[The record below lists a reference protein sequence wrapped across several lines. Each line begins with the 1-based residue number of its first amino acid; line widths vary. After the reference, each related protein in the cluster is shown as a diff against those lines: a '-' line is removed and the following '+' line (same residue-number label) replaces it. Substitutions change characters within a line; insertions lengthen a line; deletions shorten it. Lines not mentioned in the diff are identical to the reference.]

1 MKHTRMIYQTD
12 ETRDRILAS
21 ATGLFVRQGLFAT
34 QMQDIA
40 IAVGISRTSLYR
52 YYRDKFDL
60 ATAIVNSMFTL
71 MQTRWQ
77 AEEPGLIAG
86 LDGLGCVDRYLREYW
101 LAPQF
106 ATELYYLAE
115 YDAFFS
121 GVRVTPE
128 LGDRIKVAFQH
139 KSRNPLIEY
148 LDRGMADGSIRP
160 DLNAHLTSVTL
171 VNAVRGLQQRLL
183 LRGRVLVEVETT
195 ELPRMTDELV
205 RHLINGIRK
214 P

>member
-1 MKHTRMIYQTD
+1 MIYQTD
-12 ETRDRILAS
+12 ETRDRIMAT

-52 YYRDKFDL
+52 YFRDKFDL
-60 ATAIVNSMFTL
+60 ATAIVNSMFAAINE
-71 MQTRWQ
+71 RWI
-77 AEEPGLIAG
+77 EDEPALIAG
-86 LDGLGCVDRYLREYW
+86 RDGLACVDCYLREYW
-101 LAPQF
+101 LATRF
-106 ATELYYLAE
+106 ATELFYLAE

-128 LGDRIKVAFQH
+128 LGDRIKVAFLHQN
-139 KSRNPLIEY
+139 RNPLIEY
-148 LDRGMADGSIRP
+148 LQRGMADGSIRAEL
-160 DLNAHLTSVTL
+160 DAHLTAVTL

-183 LRGRVLVEVETT
+183 LRGRVLVEVEAA

-205 RHLINGIRK
+205 HYLINGIRT
-214 P
+214 PRI